1 MKLIERIKDHFYM
14 RHDLD
19 SQHETVQR
27 IKANASFRG
36 ASLWILIFATFMAS
50 LGLNVNSTAVIIGAM
65 LISPLMGPIIA
76 MGLAIGTNDL
86 DLLRRAFTHLAVA
99 TLLSILTACL
109 FFLVSPFQEAGSELL
124 ARISPTLFDVLIA
137 FMGGAA
143 GIVALCIKDKG
154 NVIPG
159 VAIATALMPPLCT
172 AGYGLAHANWKFF
185 FGAFFLY
192 FINSVFIA
200 LATFIG
206 VKLLHFKQIEFLDK
220 KKERM
225 VYRIIWG
232 IVILTMIP
240 AGIMTYRILQKTYMN
255 SQVNHFVRDHLN
267 WEGTLVLAS
276 QVEDD
281 NSITVHL
288 MGPEIE
294 QERIDSA
301 ARNLALYPSLKG
313 YKLEVIQGT
322 EYERMRILES
332 KLHSA
337 TLMGQEHL
345 LHLEKVQLENQ
356 ELNSKLENYQKY
368 EQLTLSLHRELR
380 ILFPQVKTLSL
391 IPTLEAQADSTATR
405 QYVTAQV
412 FLDKEKMEPQELEK
426 LRLWLKEKAQTD
438 SLRLI
443 TDHAR

>member
-1 MKLIERIKDHFYM
+1 MSFHFICLLSSQSGSDVQIKFAV
-14 RHDLD
+14 R
-19 SQHETVQR
+19 E
-27 IKANASFRG
+27 IKFAKQTG
-36 ASLWILIFATFMAS
+36 AAMDIF
-50 LGLNVNSTAVIIGAM
+50 TAVI
-65 LISPLMGPIIA
+65 
-76 MGLAIGTNDL
+76 N
-86 DLLRRAFTHLAVA
+86 
-99 TLLSILTACL
+99 
-109 FFLVSPFQEAGSELL
+109 LVSPLLVMWAVRNTFRGLIYLFCVIAVLHVEDMPKLFHVLLGLQFPNLLL
-124 ARISPTLFDVLIA
+124 AIYQSLVTSGGNPDFVHGLFANGAGANTFSAVLFAYYLNAYLNGREPVWTVA
-137 FMGGAA
+137 F
-143 GIVALCIKDKG
+143 VAVTSIM
-154 NVIPG
+154 
-159 VAIATALMPPLCT
+159 IATMAEEKT
-172 AGYGLAHANWKFF
+172 
-185 FGAFFLY
+185 FFLY

-255 SQVNHFVRDHLN
+255 SQVNHFVCDHLN

-288 MGPEIE
+288 MGPEID

-345 LHLEKVQLENQ
+345 LHLEKIQLENE
-356 ELNSKLENYQKY
+356 ELSNKLESYQKY

-391 IPTLEAQADSTATR
+391 IPTLETSTDSTATH

-412 FLDKEKMEPQELEK
+412 FLEKKKMEPQELEK